1 MPGVGDPAPPFSGDD
16 FLSGQAFSLAD
27 RHGEVVLIAFN
38 GISWCGPCKFEAPIL
53 QSLWEEFQDG
63 YFAPRVQFVMI
74 STWDDLAL
82 LPSALQQYGITMPVL
97 TDSSIAGLYEVTAVP
112 RLFLVDTE
120 GKICATKL
128 GAGPPESAVRDEIR
142 QLLFECG
149 AHPALHIQLPDWF
162 KKLLPPWEPIE
173 HIAVEKRD
181 ALLALAISELAGQIQ
196 DSPTRRD
203 LEMRSLRAA
212 ESAIR
217 QLRERRSRKSVA
229 GVQDHMPPPT
239 R

>member
-1 MPGVGDPAPPFSGDD
+1 MPGIGDPAPLFSGED
-16 FLSGQAFSLAD
+16 FLSGQSFSLSD
-27 RHGEVVLIAFN
+27 HQGDVVLIAFN
-38 GISWCGPCKFEAPIL
+38 GITWCGPCKFEAPIL

-63 YFAPRVQFVMI
+63 YFAPHVQFVMI
-74 STWDDLAL
+74 STWDNLDL
-82 LPSALQQYGITMPVL
+82 LPGALQQYGITMPVV
-97 TDSSIAGLYEVTAVP
+97 TDPSIPGLYEVTAVP
-112 RLFLVDTE
+112 ALFVANTE
-120 GKICATKL
+120 GKICATKV
-128 GAGPPESAVRDEIR
+128 GAGPPESVVRDEIR
-142 QLLFECG
+142 QLLLECG

-181 ALLALAISELAGQIQ
+181 ALLALAMSELAGQIQ

-217 QLRERRSRKSVA
+217 QLRERRSRKPLA
-229 GVQDHMPPPT
+229 GAQDRMPPPS